1 MVEVVL
7 PTPPFWLTM
16 AITRAGPWEDS
27 GAGSGNSRW
36 GRPVGPI
43 TASSRSSS
51 VPSRVAEPCSLLTYL
66 STLSM
71 TVIFLPD
78 PAGSALPAEA
88 GAARRGSLFL
98 PRLQP
103 PTRYSTD
110 LDNRRPARLTLW

>member
-16 AITRAGPWEDS
+16 AMTRAGPWEDS

-71 TVIFLPD
+71 TVISCRWMPSASSCFFTKATAPD
-78 PAGSALPAEA
+78 TVFEG
-88 GAARRGSLFL
+88 
-98 PRLQP
+98 
-103 PTRYSTD
+103 T
-110 LDNRRPARLTLW
+110 